1 MWYTE
6 KLKSFVRLLISKS
19 YYDKK
24 PSHVQATV
32 LTERVIVAFQQFNPV
47 FEKAKYRLSVRK

>member
-32 LTERVIVAFQQFNPV
+32 LTELLLHFNNLTQSL
-47 FEKAKYRLSVRK
+47 KRQSTDYQ